1 MPESSQLDR
10 RWKIRQSLKSTR
22 PGNTVQ
28 DVVSETVV
36 IDKAIRR
43 DLKPSHSVFYI
54 TESAQAGGIEH
65 WQKKRLTQPK
75 GFSFSRRLSLHFTRL
90 FEVLVAGTPFWDRNR
105 NVFKKANGALGEKAI
120 KRANQNAIH
129 MPIQNTSRYP
139 QERSAKLLSTSVG
152 ASDCQRRRDLIDGL
166 MVAIEELRTIKAH
179 FAKYAG
185 RCSQESIT
193 HKGQNVARHPDGSL
207 IATFRLPNIQ
217 KVKRWITFFR
227 FDGSVLKPHA
237 LVQEIFEQLR
247 AMVSQHDAD
256 QNFVAAKG

>member
-43 DLKPSHSVFYI
+43 DLKLLYSVFYI
-54 TESAQAGGIEH
+54 TESAQAGGFEH

-75 GFSFSRRLSLHFTRL
+75 GFSFSRRISLHFTRP

-105 NVFKKANGALGEKAI
+105 NAFKKANGALGEKAI
-120 KRANQNAIH
+120 
-129 MPIQNTSRYP
+129 QNTIRYL
-139 QERSAKLLSTSVG
+139 QKRSARLPSISVG
-152 ASDCQRRRDLIDGL
+152 VSDCRRRRDLIGGL
-166 MVAIEELRTIKAH
+166 MVAIEDLRTTKAH
-179 FAKYAG
+179 FAKSAG
-185 RCSQESIT
+185 RCIQESIT
-193 HKGQNVARHPDGSL
+193 HKGQNVARHTDGSL

-227 FDGSVLKPHA
+227 FDGTVLKPHA
-237 LVQEIFEQLR
+237 LVQEIFEQLS

-256 QNFVAAKG
+256 QDFVAAKG